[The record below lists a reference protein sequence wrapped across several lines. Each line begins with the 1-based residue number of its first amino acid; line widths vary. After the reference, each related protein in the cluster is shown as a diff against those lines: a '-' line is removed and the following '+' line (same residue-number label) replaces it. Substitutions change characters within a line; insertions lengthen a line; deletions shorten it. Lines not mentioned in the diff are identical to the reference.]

1 MKSYFSVALSA
12 LAVVLAASLVLMPD
26 AHAQFGGGGGA
37 GGGMPGGGSGGGGA
51 GARHGGSNKGCER
64 EGGKEAGPAGTG
76 APEWVSADQLNYQLN
91 ALQVDMR
98 LTPEQAKAWSGFAD
112 QVRALQ
118 ADAARER
125 SRGVS
130 AVGATPTGSGS
141 MLAIR
146 ASVDRSRNRMTTLED
161 LEMSAKALYYL
172 LQADQK
178 AQADLRLMP
187 FLAPLLRG

>member
-1 MKSYFSVALSA
+1 MKSYFSAAPGALV
-12 LAVVLAASLVLMPD
+12 LALAASLLPMPS

-37 GGGMPGGGSGGGGA
+37 GGGMPGGGGG
-51 GARHGGSNKGCER
+51 GARHGGSSKGCDR
-64 EGGKEAGPAGTG
+64 EGGKEAGPAVAG
-76 APEWVSADQLNYQLN
+76 APDMVSADQLNYQLN

-98 LTPEQAKAWSGFAD
+98 LTPEQAAVWSGFAD

-118 ADAARER
+118 ADAARVR

-130 AVGATPTGSGS
+130 AVGTTPAASGS
-141 MLAIR
+141 MQAIR
-146 ASVDRSRNRMTTLED
+146 ASVDRSRNRMTALED
-161 LEMSAKALYYL
+161 LELSAKALYEVL
-172 LQADQK
+172 KADQK

>member
-1 MKSYFSVALSA
+1 MKSYFSVALST
-12 LAVVLAASLVLMPD
+12 LAVALAASLMLMPD

-37 GGGMPGGGSGGGGA
+37 GGGMPGGGGG
-51 GARHGGSNKGCER
+51 GARHGGGSKGCER
-64 EGGKEAGPAGTG
+64 EGAKEAGPAGAG
-76 APEWVSADQLNYQLN
+76 APDLVSANQLNYQLN
-91 ALQVDMR
+91 TLQVDMR
-98 LTPEQAKAWSGFAD
+98 LTPEQAGAWSGFAD
-112 QVRALQ
+112 RVRALQ

-141 MLAIR
+141 MQAIR
-146 ASVDRSRNRMTTLED
+146 VSVDRSRNRMTALED
-161 LEMSAKALYYL
+161 LEMSAKALYDL

-178 AQADLRLMP
+178 AQADSRLVP

>member
-1 MKSYFSVALSA
+1 MKSLFSLAACA
-12 LAVVLAASLVLMPD
+12 LATSLLLMPT
-26 AHAQFGGGGGA
+26 AYAQFGGA
-37 GGGMPGGGSGGGGA
+37 GGGGMPGSG
-51 GARHGGSNKGCER
+51 GARHGGASKGCER
-64 EGGKEAGPAGTG
+64 EAGKEGSKEAGPAGAG
-76 APEWVSADQLNYQLN
+76 APDMVSADQLNYQLN

-98 LTPEQAKAWSGFAD
+98 LTQEQATAWSAFAS

-141 MLAIR
+141 MQAIR
-146 ASVDRSRNRMTTLED
+146 ASVDRSRNRMTALED
-161 LEMSAKALYYL
+161 LEMSAKALYDL
-172 LQADQK
+172 LQVDQK

>member
-1 MKSYFSVALSA
+1 MKSYVSVAA
-12 LAVVLAASLVLMPD
+12 CALAASLLLMPS
-26 AHAQFGGGGGA
+26 AYAQFGGGGG
-37 GGGMPGGGSGGGGA
+37 GGMPGGGAGGGRHA
-51 GARHGGSNKGCER
+51 GGNKGCEREDGR
-64 EGGKEAGPAGTG
+64 EGGKEAGPANAG
-76 APEWVSADQLNYQLN
+76 APALVSADQLNYQLN

-98 LTPEQAKAWSGFAD
+98 LTPEQVAVWTGFAD

-130 AVGATPTGSGS
+130 AVGANKPAASAS
-141 MLAIR
+141 LQAIR
-146 ASVDRSRNRMTTLED
+146 VAVDRARNRMTALED
-161 LEMSAKALYYL
+161 LEISTKALYDV